1 MNKPALPLLVFT
13 ALVAAFLLYLAS
25 TWQESP
31 MPTAQ
36 ALPPVVAQASPV
48 DVRVVFEYPTATM
61 EPTATAVP
69 LMPTATLTYLES
81 LPRCVDAK
89 GGDVCLMVEPPII
102 PTPTAMWVC
111 DSSFIVTN
119 PADAVPCVKATD
131 TPIGEVWK

>member
-1 MNKPALPLLVFT
+1 MNRPPWFVAIFGIAVACFLVYQARAWGNDPIT
-13 ALVAAFLLYLAS
+13 
-25 TWQESP
+25 P
-31 MPTAQ
+31 Q

-69 LMPTATLTYLES
+69 LMPTPTMTYLDT

-89 GGDVCLMVEPPII
+89 GGDICLSVEPPIV
-102 PTPTAMWVC
+102 PTPTAIWVC

-119 PADAVPCVKATD
+119 PADAVPCIKATD